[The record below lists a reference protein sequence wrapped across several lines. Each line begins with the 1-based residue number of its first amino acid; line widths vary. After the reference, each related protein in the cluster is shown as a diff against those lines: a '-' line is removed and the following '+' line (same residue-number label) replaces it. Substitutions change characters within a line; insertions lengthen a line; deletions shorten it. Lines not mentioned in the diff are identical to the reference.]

1 MPFRRSPRRYA
12 QVDSV
17 IERARAFASGDYR
30 RWQIIGEL
38 ATADAASAFER
49 ASALLRGSDPASMAL
64 GAEILDQLFIG
75 MREGRRF
82 APQAEELLRAVCRP
96 TQDPEVL
103 AAALHPYAQLAQGAA
118 PLLYTL
124 LDHPDA
130 GVRRSAAQLIAAADT
145 EFADDRQVDS
155 LIDLLERDP
164 DPSVR
169 EQAAEGLD
177 LITTCYA
184 YVPQAQRI
192 ADALTRHLDDP
203 VPGVRASSLAAT
215 GALDIEGAVKR
226 LLAELAAAEVAWQ
239 FVDAFNRI
247 PLLLLEDCP
256 PALRADAHQALCRL
270 RAQDWPGEAD
280 PTRFPVAQ
288 ERAEMLTKA
297 ISATSPH
304 RPTPPDSR
312 RPLR

>member
-1 MPFRRSPRRYA
+1 MPFRRSPRRYE

-17 IERARAFASGDYR
+17 IDRAGAFASGDYR

-38 ATADAASAFER
+38 ATADAATAFER
-49 ASALLRGSDPASMAL
+49 ASELLRGSDPASMTL

-82 APQAEELLRAVCRP
+82 APQAAELLRTVCKP
-96 TQDPEVL
+96 TQAPEVL
-103 AAALHPYAQLAQGAA
+103 AAALHPYAQLAQGAP

-155 LIDLLERDP
+155 LIDLLARDP
-164 DPSVR
+164 DPGVR

-177 LITTCYA
+177 LIATCYA

-192 ADALTRHLDDP
+192 ADALAEHLDDP
-203 VPGVRASSLAAT
+203 VPGIRASSLAAT
-215 GALDIEGAVKR
+215 AALDVEGAVKR
-226 LLAELAAAEVAWQ
+226 LVGELAAPEVAWQ

-247 PLLLLEDCP
+247 PLLLLEECP
-256 PALRADAHQALCRL
+256 EALRADAHLALCRL
-270 RAQDWPGEAD
+270 RTQDWPDQAD
-280 PTRFPVAQ
+280 PARFPVQQ

-297 ISATSPH
+297 IGATSPH

-312 RPLR
+312 RPLK